1 MRHTFMALA
10 VRRLLTPFLARPG
23 PFHIA
28 KIRIGSVSS
37 RANDSTNDAS
47 HQHFRAGFTYFS
59 LQHGEQ
65 INTPHLGSI
74 SQKSTDLMLRHHL
87 GASN

>member
-37 RANDSTNDAS
+37 RANDSTNDANQ
-47 HQHFRAGFTYFS
+47 QHFRAGFTYFS
-59 LQHGEQ
+59 LQYGEQ

-74 SQKSTDLMLRHHL
+74 SQNSTDLMLRHHL